1 MLANYDY
8 SLVAAS
14 YVVAVFAAY
23 TALYFGARLS
33 DTQGSAR
40 KVWLGVGAL
49 AMGTGVWTMHFVG
62 MRASPMMADMTYGA
76 GLTSISWVAA
86 LVASAIALHLIG
98 REELRTATLI
108 TASVAMGAG
117 IVTMHYLGMYAM
129 NMSMA
134 PLFDVFWLSISV
146 VIALAAS
153 GAALAICRR
162 VRQEEGGKAIVFQ
175 FVSALVMA
183 AAICG
188 MHYTGMLGMTYP
200 EAALPAAGNALRGD
214 YLGLPLAILCSALLG
229 VAIFVTALDIN
240 GRRLARIQVEQ
251 EAQWVASAAFKDA
264 NTGLANRSAL
274 EQEVLNAI
282 VAAEGRD
289 PFALIYLDIANYRD
303 MSQSQDYRSL
313 EQVVRSV
320 AEHLKTCLDDGV
332 LLARY
337 SSSSFMLLV
346 KNPKSGAHQSM
357 YKRLNQLEGLQTEA
371 GQPVAW
377 RAGQSVYPDSGHS
390 SRRLIRAAMVNQPLS
405 EIGSF
410 DNLAQDPNLIRTGS
424 FQHG

>member
-62 MRASPMMADMTYGA
+62 MRASPMMAEMTYGA
-76 GLTSISWVAA
+76 GLTSVSWVAA
-86 LVASAIALHLIG
+86 LIASGIALHLIG
-98 REELRTATLI
+98 RDKLKTGTLVA
-108 TASVAMGAG
+108 ASVAMGAG

-134 PLFDVFWLSISV
+134 PLFDLFWLTVSV
-146 VIALAAS
+146 VIALVAS

-200 EAALPAAGNALRGD
+200 EAAVSAADNALRGD
-214 YLGLPLAILCSALLG
+214 YLGLPLAVLCIALLA

-240 GRRLARIQVEQ
+240 GRRLALLQAEQ
-251 EAQWVASAAFKDA
+251 EAEWVASAAFTDA
-264 NTGLANRSAL
+264 STGLANRSAL
-274 EQEVLNAI
+274 EQKVLEVI
-282 VAAEGRD
+282 AAKDGPD
-289 PFALIYLDIANYRD
+289 SFALIYFDIGNYRE
-303 MSQSQDYRSL
+303 MSQGQDWRSL
-313 EQVVRSV
+313 EQMVRFIADKLKACL
-320 AEHLKTCLDDGV
+320 AEDT

-337 SSSSFMLLV
+337 SSSSFMVLV
-346 KNPKSGAHQSM
+346 KDPESGEHQPM
-357 YKRLNQLEGLQTEA
+357 YKQLQRLEGLQTEA
-371 GQPVAW
+371 GQTVAW

-390 SRRLIRAAMVNQPLS
+390 SRRLIRAAMVGQPLS
-405 EIGSF
+405 QIGSF

-424 FQHG
+424 YQPG